1 MAVQTINIGN
11 VANDGTGDD
20 LREAFIKV
28 NANFEELD
36 LRDDEQTTVTNL
48 GATGEGIYYNKINY
62 ELQFKKIIGGDNITL
77 TATDDNITIANDLT
91 GITQSDIADD
101 PYVTKEFTFD
111 GRIKYNN
118 VYDEVADLPD
128 ASTYHGMFAH
138 VHATGGAYFAHAGQW
153 VELANKN
160 ETFTEVA
167 ADLTPQLGGNLDA
180 QGNSLLNVGNVNAAT
195 VTGAFTGNLT
205 GNVVGLVHG
214 YDIRDWAK
222 QNAGFDFG
230 GLTPDFSSI
239 LELFISTVDV
249 DFGSYGSPA
258 DYNVDLGSI

>member
-1 MAVQTINIGN
+1 MAVQLINIGN

-48 GATGEGIYYNKINY
+48 GATGEGLYYNKINY

-77 TATDDNITIANDLT
+77 TATDDNITIANDLN
-91 GITQSDIADD
+91 GITQSDVTDD
-101 PYVTKEFTFD
+101 PYVTKEFLFD

-118 VYDEVADLPD
+118 VYDELSDLPN

-153 VELANKN
+153 VELANKD

-180 QGNSLLNVGNVNAAT
+180 QGFNLQNVGDINAAEIR
-195 VTGAFTGNLT
+195 GAFIGNLT
-205 GNVVGLVHG
+205 GNVHG
-214 YDIRDWAK
+214 YDIRDWAP
-222 QNAGFDFG
+222 NNVGFDFG
-230 GLTPDFSSI
+230 SINPDFTSI
-239 LELFISTVDV
+239 IELLISTVDV
-249 DFGSYGSPA
+249 DFGTYGSPA

>member
-48 GATGEGIYYNKINY
+48 GSTGEGIYANKINY
-62 ELQFKKIIGGDNITL
+62 DLQFKKIIGGDNITL
-77 TATDDNITIANDLT
+77 TATDNNITIANDLA
-91 GITQSDIADD
+91 GITQSDVADD

-118 VYDEVADLPD
+118 VYNELTDLPD

-138 VHATGGAYFAHAGQW
+138 VHATGGAYFAHSGQW

-167 ADLTPQLGGNLDA
+167 ADLTPQLGGNLDG
-180 QGNSLLNVGNVNAAT
+180 QGFALQNIGAINAST
-195 VTGAFTGNLT
+195 VTGAFVGNLT
-205 GNVVGLVHG
+205 GLVHG
-214 YDIRDWAK
+214 YDMRDWAAW
-222 QNAGFDFG
+222 NVGFDFG
-230 GLTPDFSSI
+230 GINTNYTSVIEWMVGNND
-239 LELFISTVDV
+239 
-249 DFGSYGSPA
+249 
-258 DYNVDLGSI
+258 VDLGSFGEPAAGSIDLGSI